1 LLPLDGLDYNLP
13 DNSALESKVKKAVK
27 NSMKSI
33 MLKEIKKW
41 ERGNLQKS
49 KREYTNFYD
58 YYINK
63 NKNNENLVVTAYM
76 IYKTLVKMSADEV
89 AKIEKIYE
97 ELSHLANGSK
107 NVKNIKTRKLKLE
120 EYAEIISQKAVDIC
134 KYDPLFWLNFKTTI
148 FA

>member
-1 LLPLDGLDYNLP
+1 
-13 DNSALESKVKKAVK
+13 
-27 NSMKSI
+27 M
-33 MLKEIKKW
+33 
-41 ERGNLQKS
+41 
-49 KREYTNFYD
+49 
-58 YYINK
+58 NK

-97 ELSHLANGSK
+97 ELSHLAKGSK

>member
-1 LLPLDGLDYNLP
+1 
-13 DNSALESKVKKAVK
+13 
-27 NSMKSI
+27 
-33 MLKEIKKW
+33 
-41 ERGNLQKS
+41 
-49 KREYTNFYD
+49 
-58 YYINK
+58 
-63 NKNNENLVVTAYM
+63 
-76 IYKTLVKMSADEV
+76 MSADEV

-97 ELSHLANGSK
+97 ELSHLAEGSK